1 MPWITLEEVAERYRI
16 TPSGVMNQRAENRM
30 PGIMGKH
37 VGKRVLWASEELDA
51 YDRLF
56 TDNPQPQVETFGS
69 LDALVLEVRG
79 VNKRLD
85 RLIKLSTP
93 YSTYTVTTKTEET
106 EDE

>member
-1 MPWITLEEVAERYRI
+1 
-16 TPSGVMNQRAENRM
+16 M
-30 PGIMGKH
+30 PGVIGKH

-56 TDNPQPQVETFGS
+56 TENPQPQVETFGS
-69 LDALVLEVRG
+69 LDALVLEMRG

-85 RLIKLSTP
+85 QIFAVLLNVYGTP
-93 YSTYTVTTKTEET
+93 TNFETEET